1 MINNK
6 KLWAAIGTAALIAS
20 AAIPALA
27 ATEGAV
33 TATVTAQ
40 NISITVS
47 DGSVA
52 YGTLAVNT
60 SKDTT
65 SGGLNDTQTATNNG
79 NVIENF
85 LIRGSNSTP
94 SGWVLA
100 GAAGADQYVHQF
112 CKTGTGVP
120 DPCDATPTY
129 TALTTV
135 NQSLTVGVAASGT
148 QRFDLKVTTPTSSS
162 SFAEQNVNVTVVAT
176 I

>member
-1 MINNK
+1 MNSK
-6 KLWAAIGTAALIAS
+6 KIWAAIGTAALLAS

-33 TATVTAQ
+33 TATVTVQ
-40 NISITVS
+40 EISITVS

-79 NVIENF
+79 NVTENF
-85 LIRGSNSTP
+85 LIRGQNSVNWT
-94 SGWVLA
+94 LQA
-100 GAAGADQYVHQF
+100 AAGVDQYVHQF
-112 CKTGTGVP
+112 CKTGTGAP

-135 NQSLTVGVAASGT
+135 NQTLVNTVAASGT
-148 QRFDLKVTTPTSSS
+148 QKFDLKVTTPTSSS
-162 SFAEQNVNVTVVAT
+162 NFSQQNVNVTVVAT